1 MATKPSASERGMLAA
16 GAVGGGSG
24 DAAAFSSTLPSA
36 ADGGLSAASE
46 VGGGGED
53 AAAFTSMLR
62 TTSEG
67 GKSAAGGVDGGGD
80 TAASTLT
87 RPTSAKGVKPGV
99 RAVGGVGAVVAK
111 AKGMWRPRAHCGDVG
126 AQQSNTRPGCLS
138 PDLLTPCR
146 PQSSLVRS
154 SATCWTYS
162 AA

>member
-1 MATKPSASERGMLAA
+1 MAALTRSSAVRARGSA
-16 GAVGGGSG
+16 GATGELRDTWNSSQFGQLSQLSVDVLKEPGPDIVDLCGQLAPLLPWPFG
-24 DAAAFSSTLPSA
+24 D
-36 ADGGLSAASE
+36 
-46 VGGGGED
+46 
-53 AAAFTSMLR
+53 
-62 TTSEG
+62 
-67 GKSAAGGVDGGGD
+67 
-80 TAASTLT
+80 
-87 RPTSAKGVKPGV
+87 
-99 RAVGGVGAVVAK
+99 GVGAVVAK